1 MSLVV
6 MPFAYMDKIFSSMLI
21 FFGTA
26 ILSGHN
32 KNLRWGASILHHIE
46 DLHKVWNGPAESVP
60 LGPNLLSSPCAAS
73 VAFPSPLRSL
83 SHYIIFPVIRGLCQQ
98 PQVGPRLPH
107 RNRNAPGQHSAIRT
121 HEITLFFYDKNSVT
135 RFAKAVALEIIAGCS
150 PDWNIYFFPCPIF

>member
-46 DLHKVWNGPAESVP
+46 DLHKVWNGPAESVT
-60 LGPNLLSSPCAAS
+60 LGPNLLSLPCAAS

-121 HEITLFFYDKNSVT
+121 HEITLFFLTLLQDLQKQLHWKSLLD
-135 RFAKAVALEIIAGCS
+135 APLIG
-150 PDWNIYFFPCPIF
+150 IYTFFHVLSFE